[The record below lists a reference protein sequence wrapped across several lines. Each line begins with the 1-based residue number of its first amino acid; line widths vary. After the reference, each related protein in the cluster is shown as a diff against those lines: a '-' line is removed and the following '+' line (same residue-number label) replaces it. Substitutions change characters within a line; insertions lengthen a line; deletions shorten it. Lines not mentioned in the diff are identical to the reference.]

1 MKNRTLTAL
10 AALAAATAFTS
21 CSQDSDN
28 PKYAQKPPM
37 FSDLSV
43 EEYGTGSATIHVG
56 QKAVATAVQKS
67 TGRQLNKTTYS
78 WTLSPNEETNT
89 HRYTSQVIYDYE
101 NQNPVDTITF
111 QKSGDYTLTFQ
122 ATYNGSGNT
131 TTWANQYGNEYSER
145 LDDRGLTKATYT
157 VRPNFGFTVTI
168 TTRVSVVD

>member
-1 MKNRTLTAL
+1 MAKHILPAL
-10 AALAAATAFTS
+10 AAFAAAAAFTS

-43 EEYGTGSATIHVG
+43 VEYSTGSTTLHVG
-56 QKAVATAVQKS
+56 EKVVATAVQKS

-78 WTLSPNEETNT
+78 WSLSPNEEENT

-101 NQNPVDTITF
+101 QGNPVDTITF
-111 QKSGDYTLTFQ
+111 QKSGDYTLTFN
-122 ATYNGSGNT
+122 AVYNGSGNT
-131 TTWANQYGNEYSER
+131 TTWAKQYGSDYSER
-145 LDDRGLTKATYT
+145 LDDRGITKATYT

-168 TTRVSVVD
+168 TTRISVVD